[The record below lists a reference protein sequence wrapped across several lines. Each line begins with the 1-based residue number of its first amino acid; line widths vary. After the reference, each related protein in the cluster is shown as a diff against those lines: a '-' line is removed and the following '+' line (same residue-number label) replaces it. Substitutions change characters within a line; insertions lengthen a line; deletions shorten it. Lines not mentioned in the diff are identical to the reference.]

1 VDSNEALNHLSC
13 DGDVDARV
21 AVLVEY
27 AELVLGG
34 AEGLRYS
41 SADWDGLRTSILQL
55 LADRWAQGRQE
66 EGDGLGAATDDGE
79 TWTKMAYD
87 KPPSDL
93 ARSPERR
100 RRGLYVV
107 PAPDAFPTPPEAQ

>member
-55 LADRWAQGRQE
+55 LADRWAQDARKR
-66 EGDGLGAATDDGE
+66 ATG
-79 TWTKMAYD
+79 
-87 KPPSDL
+87 
-93 ARSPERR
+93 
-100 RRGLYVV
+100 
-107 PAPDAFPTPPEAQ
+107 